1 MQTLTGTDVRDGDP
15 RNSDARNDVRNHE
28 IHSRSPQAHPKGSRA
43 RVLLSSVFGPYA
55 QDDEF
60 GSRSINPMELYHN
73 QVTRAQGSFSLRMF
87 HRSWGIMLIQ
97 ANISAPCAVLD
108 FPALDDFARE
118 LSTNHYDVVGITS
131 IIVNVG
137 KVREMCRMTRELS
150 PDSVIIVG
158 GHVAAIPGIESM
170 IDADHIVRGE
180 GVAWMRRYLGED
192 EHAPI
197 RHPAIVSGMQT
208 RIMGVRLPERKGGTA
223 ATIIP
228 SVGCP
233 MGCNFCTTSAFFGGK
248 GKFVN
253 FFETGDELF
262 DVMCQ
267 MEKELK
273 VHSFFVMDENFLL
286 HRGRAMRLL
295 ERMKEEGKVWTLSV
309 FASANAIRKYTP
321 QELVELGVSWLWM
334 GLESP
339 QAGYSKLR
347 GADTRQLTRELREHG
362 IRVQGSTIIGLE
374 HHTPDNIVAEIEH
387 AVSHDTDFHQFML
400 YTPVPGTPLYQ
411 EMEEQGRLLPDIDYA
426 DVHGQFKFNFKHAA
440 ISREDSKR
448 FLDWAFWRD
457 FELNGPSLYR
467 ISKTLLAGWKRYK
480 DWPDARVRERFAR
493 EMRRVS
499 GVYGAA
505 LWAME
510 RQFKSVNVKVSEQI
524 HALRQELKRESGA
537 VSRMVPAVLGPVLLW
552 ATRREEKRL
561 ARGKTYEPPTIL
573 ERTNWV
579 EA

>member
-1 MQTLTGTDVRDGDP
+1 LTTHVSDP
-15 RNSDARNDVRNHE
+15 STSSPVERHPRGKQAR
-28 IHSRSPQAHPKGSRA
+28 I
-43 RVLLSSVFGPYA
+43 LLTSVFGPYA

-97 ANISAPCAVLD
+97 ANLSAPCAVLD
-108 FPALDDFARE
+108 FPTREDFARE
-118 LSTNHYDVVGITS
+118 ITSRSYDVIGISS
-131 IIVNVG
+131 IIINVG
-137 KVREMCRMTRELS
+137 KVREMCRMIRKLS
-150 PDSVIIVG
+150 PASTIVVG
-158 GHVAAIPGIESM
+158 GHVTAIPGIENM

-180 GVAWMRRYLGED
+180 GISWMRRYLGED
-192 EHAPI
+192 DTAPI
-197 RHPAIVSGMQT
+197 RHPAIVSGLRT
-208 RIMGVRLPERKGGTA
+208 RIMGIRLPDRKGATA

-253 FFETGDELF
+253 FFESGDELF
-262 DVMCQ
+262 DVMQQ
-267 MEKELK
+267 MEDKLK
-273 VHSFFVMDENFLL
+273 VHSFFIMDENFLL
-286 HRGRAMRLL
+286 HRERAMRLL
-295 ERMKEEGKVWTLSV
+295 ERMKAAHKVWTMSV
-309 FASANAIRKYTP
+309 FASANAIRKYKM

-339 QAGYSKLR
+339 QASYSKLN
-347 GADTRQLTRELREHG
+347 GTDTRQLTRELREHG

-374 HHTPDNIVAEIEH
+374 HHTPDNILSEIEH

-411 EMEEQGRLLPDIDYA
+411 QMSEEGRMLSGVDYA
-426 DVHGQFKFNFKHAA
+426 DVHGQFKFNFSHAA

-457 FELNGPSLYR
+457 YEANGPSLYR
-467 ISKTLLAGWKRYK
+467 IARTLLAGWKRYK
-480 DWPDARVRERFAR
+480 DWPDRRVRERFAQ
-493 EMRRVS
+493 EMHRLN
-499 GVYGAA
+499 GVYSSA

-510 RQFKSVNVKVSEQI
+510 RQFRKVDGNLSDQIRSVREEFKS
-524 HALRQELKRESGA
+524 ESGII
-537 VSRMVPAVLGPVLLW
+537 SRMMPAILGPVLLW
-552 ATRREEKRL
+552 TTRREEKRL
-561 ARGKTYEPPTIL
+561 AGGKTYEPPTIL
-573 ERTNWV
+573 ERRNWAEV
-579 EA
+579 